1 MLNQDE
7 YDKIRNIIYENTGM
21 ALKET
26 KIDFLSRRVETR
38 MRELDLERARDYC
51 RFLQLDSTQRE
62 IEELVNLVVVSET
75 YFFRDYKQL
84 KVLAES
90 IIPLVAEEKKKLG
103 RHGISVLSAGCSTGE
118 EPYTLAIIFREML
131 EDDHVRRLRIDGLDI
146 NRKSLEKAREGV
158 YTDHALRETPYL
170 YRDKY
175 FARQGDLHRL
185 DESVKSMVGF
195 SRANLFDQR
204 QVGRLG
210 LYDIVFCRNV
220 LIYFDRR
227 SAGMVMG
234 SLHEH
239 MNRNGYIFLG
249 SAESVGR
256 LTDLFTMER
265 IDGAF
270 VYRK

>member
-84 KVLAES
+84 KVLAEA

-146 NRKSLEKAREGV
+146 NRKSLEKARKASTQTTLSGRRPIC
-158 YTDHALRETPYL
+158 TETSISPG
-170 YRDKY
+170 RAICIGWTKASKAWSVFPGRTCSIKGKWDAWDFTTSC
-175 FARQGDLHRL
+175 FA
-185 DESVKSMVGF
+185 ET
-195 SRANLFDQR
+195 
-204 QVGRLG
+204 
-210 LYDIVFCRNV
+210 C
-220 LIYFDRR
+220 
-227 SAGMVMG
+227 
-234 SLHEH
+234 
-239 MNRNGYIFLG
+239 
-249 SAESVGR
+249 
-256 LTDLFTMER
+256 
-265 IDGAF
+265 
-270 VYRK
+270 